1 MALNF
6 FLRSGLR
13 IILTRI
19 LTIYKDNLHAA
30 LAVPL
35 LLGEEEEALGTT
47 LDTVHVVVDVEERHG
62 EGEARDDDTVH
73 LAGGVGVER
82 DGRDEDNLNDGQ
94 LGERGHGEALLD
106 SVDFLSG
113 LGGGVHGT
121 FTVNWHFYYLPRK

>member
-30 LAVPL
+30 LAVAL
-35 LLGEEEEALGTT
+35 LLGEEEEALGAT
-47 LDTVHVVVDVEERHG
+47 LHTVHVVVDVEERHG

-73 LAGGVGVER
+73 LAGGVGIEGN
-82 DGRDEDNLNDGQ
+82 GRDEDNLNDGQ
-94 LGERGHGEALLD
+94 LGERRHGEALLD
-106 SVDFLSG
+106 GVDLLGG
-113 LGGGVHGT
+113 LGGDVLRTLSVKG
-121 FTVNWHFYYLPRK
+121 HFYYLLRK